1 MSCCGN
7 RRAAWRSALPAAES
21 ALAEPVAPRPQNTVR
36 IGHRGEASTLVRGT
50 RTGFSY
56 LFGPRGS
63 TLDVDGA
70 DAEAMLASAQ
80 FERR

>member
-7 RRAAWRSALPAAES
+7 RRAAWRSALPAAGS
-21 ALAEPVAPRPQNTVR
+21 ASVEPAAPRPQNPVR
-36 IGHRGEASTLVRGT
+36 IGNRGEVSTVVRGT
-50 RTGFSY
+50 RTGFTY

-70 DAEAMLASAQ
+70 DAEALLASAQ